1 MEHCKMSQE
10 ENDLATHVNL
20 CHLRYQQLEARLN
33 GMETRLIKVE
43 DQIAD
48 IKSEMAQGFAEIKL
62 LLEKQNNS
70 RSTQVIAGIGSI
82 IVALIGL
89 AGYLLTKH

>member
-1 MEHCKMSQE
+1 MIMTNE
-10 ENDLATHVNL
+10 EKDLATHVNL
-20 CHLRYQQLEARLN
+20 CHLRYEQLEARLN

-43 DQIAD
+43 SQIAD

-70 RSTQVIAGIGSI
+70 RSTQLIAGISSVVVAI
-82 IVALIGL
+82 IGAIGYFW
-89 AGYLLTKH
+89 AKH